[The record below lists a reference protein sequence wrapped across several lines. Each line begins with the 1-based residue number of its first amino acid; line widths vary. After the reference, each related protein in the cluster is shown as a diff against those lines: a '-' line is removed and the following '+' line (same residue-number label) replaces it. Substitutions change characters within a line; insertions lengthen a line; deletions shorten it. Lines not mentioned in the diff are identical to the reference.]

1 MESRVWREADMSLA
15 VALWFVLGWFLAGF
29 VNGITGFGA
38 AMVAMPLVT
47 QGMDITQAVPA
58 CSLMVWVVSL
68 EQVWRYR
75 GHTDWRRIRPVLVGA
90 FPGALVGFLV
100 LRHLPP
106 QHLKVAL
113 GIFLIVYA
121 CWGLFF
127 EGGKTRVISGLWGY
141 AAGLLSTMFGT
152 AFSFNGPPLAVYTS
166 LSGWGKTVSKAGL
179 AMTFLVT
186 SSLMVLAQVFAGSH
200 SGITLTAMIIGAPAA
215 LFGSL
220 LGFLASRNMGD
231 NTYRKL
237 FFGLIACTGLNFLR

>member
-1 MESRVWREADMSLA
+1 MSL
-15 VALWFVLGWFLAGF
+15 VIVLWFVLGWFLAGF

-47 QGMDITQAVPA
+47 QSMDITLAVPA

-68 EQVWRYR
+68 EQGWRYK
-75 GHTDWRRIRPVLVGA
+75 GHTDWRRIRPVLIGA
-90 FPGALVGFLV
+90 FPGAFVGFLV

-106 QHLKVAL
+106 QQLKAAL

-121 CWGLFF
+121 LWGLFL
-127 EGGKTRVISGLWGY
+127 EGGKARVISGIWGY
-141 AAGLLSTMFGT
+141 VAGLLSTTFGS

-179 AMTFLVT
+179 AMTFIVT
-186 SSLMVLAQVFAGSH
+186 SSLMVLAQIFAGAH
-200 SGITLTAMIIGAPAA
+200 SGVTLAAMIIGTPAA
-215 LFGSL
+215 IFGSW

-231 NTYRKL
+231 ATYRKL
-237 FFGLIACTGLNFLR
+237 FFGFIACTGLNFFWQASLNFW